1 MDINTGTDP
10 NFKRPYPKGTTRN
23 GEMPNPDEVA
33 MTGQDASPMGVIPL
47 DAIQQPVTQA
57 PMGLPPMRGA
67 VPPQAE
73 GTMIGEAAPQ
83 LNVADI
89 LDSISSP
96 TKKKEVSLSTL
107 SSKQVDKIMK
117 AIERGEQLANHYYK
131 NTIEP
136 TITKRTQIYNSD
148 ADMYKKKFPRLTER
162 TAWRSRD
169 VQVASEWILP
179 GLMEAFVGGSK
190 PVDVKGVDVND
201 DLKAKKIEEIV
212 AYQVERK
219 NSLHALMQYS
229 LEEGLRSNFGIAK
242 VYWKHDE
249 EREERKTLVSMQDV
263 DAGLVLM
270 QQATTGEIEI
280 KRTKALPDAPDLLE
294 VVYDKIK
301 VINNYPVIDYVPPY
315 EIRFTPE
322 GKTFQDTKYVA
333 HRKVVTGDYLKRKE
347 KEGTFKNIDKAM
359 KDCKPIVPPSLES
372 LMRKDANQARYELQ
386 DDDDASKYVEL
397 MEAYIDVDYNNDGI
411 MEKLIV
417 HYVGKTPVQIQ
428 ENDFGFV
435 PFYPCCIYYNPS
447 KIFDDRSYEELIE
460 QQQDLKTALVKQMI
474 INIAQQ
480 NAGQRV
486 VNADVI
492 DVNGMLDGDEIVM
505 ATGADKPLGHYVYA
519 METPQLAPY
528 TMDLLNYAQS
538 EVESQTGSTKYNQ
551 GLDSNSL
558 NKTAS
563 GISMIMSASDKRAKM
578 IARNIA
584 EHFYIPLIKA
594 VIALNQKY
602 LQDGQIIRLNN
613 ENVPIRKED
622 LDIDYDLI
630 INVGEG
636 AGTKEIRIQYLM
648 ILINQLIPLLVQ
660 SGIADENT
668 IYDTAKELLQEM
680 GLRSSVAVLT
690 DPKSPEASVKARQK
704 AQEQQQAVVMAQQEA
719 DKARQTELLK
729 ALMPRISI
737 KYEDLPM
744 ESRSTLLQTL
754 GLLGEN
760 SVAEVIAKE
769 MLDNAKAD
777 SKEQIQAEK
786 NIKNLESINNKASGN
801 TGTNKK
807 GTAKQDNK

>member
-1 MDINTGTDP
+1 MDEEY
-10 NFKRPYPKGTTRN
+10 KRPYPRGVKRPRQPEVLTDNATSQE
-23 GEMPNPDEVA
+23 EMAAAEEAVNEMMPPSAPGGAPVMPEEAAMAQGQQQVPVA
-33 MTGQDASPMGVIPL
+33 P
-47 DAIQQPVTQA
+47 PVAPSMPGSA
-57 PMGLPPMRGA
+57 PMP
-67 VPPQAE
+67 
-73 GTMIGEAAPQ
+73 APA
-83 LNVADI
+83 LTAADI
-89 LDSISSP
+89 LDSISYPS
-96 TKKKEVSLSTL
+96 KKNEVSLSSL
-107 SSKQVDKIMK
+107 SEKQIDKIMK
-117 AIERGEQLANHYYK
+117 AIERGEQLADHYYK
-131 NTIEP
+131 NTVEP
-136 TITKRTQIYNSD
+136 TITKRTQIYNAD
-148 ADMYKKKFPRLTER
+148 AEMYKKKFPRLTER
-162 TAWRSRD
+162 TSWRSRD
-169 VQVASEWILP
+169 VQTAAEWIMP
-179 GLMEAFVGGSK
+179 GLMDAFVGGSK
-190 PVDVKGVDVND
+190 PVDIKGVDVND

-212 AYQVERK
+212 TYQVERK
-219 NSLHALMQYS
+219 NSIHAVMQYS

-249 EREERKTLVSMQDV
+249 EREERKTLLSQYDIDSAM
-263 DAGLVLM
+263 VLM
-270 QQATTGEIEI
+270 QQAVEGEIEI
-280 KRTKALPDAPDLLE
+280 KKAKPLKDAPDLLE
-294 VVYDKIK
+294 VVYDKVK
-301 VINNYPVIDYVPPY
+301 VINNHPVIEYVPPY

-333 HRKVVTGDYLKRKE
+333 HRKVVTGDYLNRRE
-347 KEGTFKNIDKAM
+347 KEGEFKNVAKAL
-359 KDCKPIVPPSLES
+359 KECKPIVPPSLETM
-372 LMRKDANQARYELQ
+372 MRRDAEKARYEIE

-417 HYVGKTPVQIQ
+417 HYVGKIPVRIQ
-428 ENDFGFV
+428 KNDFGFV
-435 PFYPCCIYYNPS
+435 PFYSCCIYYNPT

-460 QQQDLKTALVKQMI
+460 QQQDLKTALVRQMI

-480 NAGQRV
+480 NTGQRV

-492 DVNGMLDGDEIVM
+492 DINAMLDGDEIVL
-505 ATGADKPLGHYVYA
+505 ATGADKPLGQYVYA
-519 METPQLAPY
+519 IDTPQLAPY

-558 NKTAS
+558 NKTAT

-594 VIALNQKY
+594 VIALNQKF

-613 ENVPIRKED
+613 ENVPISKED

-636 AGTKEIRIQYLM
+636 AGTKEMRIQYLM

-690 DPKSPEASVKARQK
+690 DPKSPEAAIK
-704 AQEQQQAVVMAQQEA
+704 AQQRAQQQQQIAAAAQQEA

-729 ALMPRISI
+729 ALMPRISV

-744 ESRSTLLQTL
+744 ESRNTLLQTL
-754 GLLGEN
+754 GLLGDN
-760 SVAEVIAKE
+760 GLNEVIAKE
-769 MLDNAKAD
+769 LLDNAKLD
-777 SKEQIQAEK
+777 SQKPMPEAQAP
-786 NIKNLESINNKASGN
+786 ASGKSN
-801 TGTNKK
+801 G
-807 GTAKQDNK
+807 